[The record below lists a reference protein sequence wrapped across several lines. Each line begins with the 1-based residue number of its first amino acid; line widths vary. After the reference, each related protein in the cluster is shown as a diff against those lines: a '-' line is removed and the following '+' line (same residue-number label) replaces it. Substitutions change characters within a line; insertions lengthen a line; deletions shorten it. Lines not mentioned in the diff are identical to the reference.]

1 MAFTRGTKHELLE
14 LLEALCEERL
24 TDAQALRLE
33 EIVLAHRPARR
44 IYLDYLHL
52 HGTLTW
58 DAARADAAAIGW
70 PGLEPQSGE
79 TPVADPPWRG
89 VPASRPGFRAAPS
102 NPGHPAGGNR
112 TRAGAMALIV
122 AAALVITAGV
132 FLWNRRSDAPMAP
145 AVTDADVDSEA
156 DSVEDAREIA
166 AAETRPY
173 YRAVDI
179 PFHREF
185 ATGPREPVVATRPV
199 DSVPMPGDLVAFID
213 NQIAQTW
220 KAAEI
225 SPSRRASDAAWLR
238 RVYLDLAGRI
248 PTAADVTAFLENED
262 PDKRR
267 AVVNRL
273 LASDDVSRHFATIWT
288 NLLVGRSDRMA
299 RPADRDALFAFL
311 KKTFAENRP
320 WDQVAASF
328 ISAEGP
334 IDKKPAGNFLVAH
347 LNNQAVPATAIT
359 ARIFLGTQV
368 QCMQCHNHP
377 FNDWTQQDF
386 WELNAFFKQTDLV
399 RDDRKVPTLVSK
411 TLGGPMLFET
421 RKGLMQAAYP
431 IFAGKSISDEPSV
444 NRRDRLA
451 KLMSAGEKPQ
461 LAEAFVNRLWAQL
474 LGAGFTNPIDDMG
487 PHNPPTHPLVLDRLS
502 RAFVDSGY
510 DVRQLVRWIT
520 STRAYHL
527 SSRFN
532 DSNTIDNPAIGELP
546 LFSRA
551 YPKSMTVEQ
560 AYDSLLVATLVD
572 PPLEKL
578 ARRDKWVM
586 QFVETYQT
594 DENNESIQFA
604 GSIPAALALMNGD
617 LTEAGLKPTDGTRLH
632 AILTAPGK
640 QPDKLDHLAL
650 ATLGRHL
657 TPEEL
662 AAFTRIIH
670 GRLQRVPPVA
680 RTTTRV
686 AAYQDVLW
694 ALLNSAEFM
703 TVP

>member
-1 MAFTRGTKHELLE
+1 MAFTRATKHELLE

-24 TDAQALRLE
+24 TDAQASRLE
-33 EIVLAHRPARR
+33 EIVLAHRSARR

-52 HGTLTW
+52 HGTLIW
-58 DAARADAAAIGW
+58 DAARADAAILPPAGRST
-70 PGLEPQSGE
+70 GGGE
-79 TPVADPPWRG
+79 ANVDRTSPPRELT
-89 VPASRPGFRAAPS
+89 SPS
-102 NPGHPAGGNR
+102 IMTGGNR
-112 TRAGAMALIV
+112 TRAGGMALIV
-122 AAALVITAGV
+122 SAALVMTAGV
-132 FLWNRRSDAPMAP
+132 FFWNRPSDVPLAPS
-145 AVTDADVDSEA
+145 VTDAEIDSTVE
-156 DSVEDAREIA
+156 SVEDSRETTTPEA
-166 AAETRPY
+166 RPY
-173 YRAVDI
+173 YRPVDI

-185 ATGPREPVVATRPV
+185 ATGPREPVVAIRPV
-199 DSVPMPGDLVAFID
+199 DSVPMPRDLVAYID
-213 NQIAQTW
+213 DQIAQTW
-220 KAAEI
+220 EAAEI
-225 SPSRRASDAAWLR
+225 APSPRASDAAWLR
-238 RVYLDLAGRI
+238 RVSLDLAGRI
-248 PTAADVTAFLENED
+248 PTAADVTAFLKNED
-262 PDKRR
+262 PDKRQ
-267 AVVNRL
+267 AVVDQL
-273 LASDDVSRHFATIWT
+273 LASDDFSRHFATIWT
-288 NLLVGRSDRMA
+288 NLLVGRSERTA

-311 KKTFAENRP
+311 KRTFAQNRP

-377 FNDWTQQDF
+377 FNDWTQEDF

-421 RKGLMQAAYP
+421 RNGLMQAAYP
-431 IFAGKSISDEPSV
+431 IFAGKSVSDEPSV

-451 KLMSAGEKPQ
+451 KLMSTGEKPQ

-520 STRAYHL
+520 STRTYHL
-527 SSRFN
+527 SSQFN

-572 PPLEKL
+572 PPLEAL
-578 ARRDKWVM
+578 AQRDKWVM

-604 GSIPAALALMNGD
+604 GSIPAALALMNGK
-617 LTEAGLKPTDGTRLH
+617 LTESGLKPTEGTRLH
-632 AILTAPGK
+632 TILTAPGK
-640 QPDKLDHLAL
+640 QPDKLNHLAL